1 MKNFNE
7 KDVTRTI
14 QHHKTFCK
22 ENVLDLSS
30 NDCRIAYL
38 EPIGETYTE
47 NDVDLL
53 TKWRAANQI
62 WFPSQFNV
70 TKKGTE
76 NWLINQVIKN
86 ETKILYMIKNLEN
99 KSIGHIG
106 LACFDFNTGSCDID
120 NVIKGEED
128 FSSNI
133 MMLAEQEMINLA
145 FSILGAT
152 SLRAQLFDDN
162 LPSKLLHFSN
172 GFKTDKKIAMKE
184 RVEDN
189 GIFWDEIPE
198 EELKSTPAERYFLH
212 MILKS
217 DSYFLGN

>member
-7 KDVTRTI
+7 KDVT
-14 QHHKTFCK
+14 KTLQNFKTHCR
-22 ENVLDLSS
+22 ENVIDLIS
-30 NDCRIAYL
+30 NGSRIAYL

-47 NDVDLL
+47 NDIDLL
-53 TKWRAANQI
+53 AKWRTVNQI
-62 WFPSQFNV
+62 WFPSQFTV

-120 NVIKGEED
+120 NVIKGEEN

-162 LPSKLLHFSN
+162 LPSKLLHFSS
-172 GFKTDKKIAMKE
+172 GFRIDKKIAMKK
-184 RVEDN
+184 RVEEN
-189 GIFWDEIPE
+189 GIFWDEIPDKQ
-198 EELKSTPAERYFLH
+198 LKSVPAERYFLH
-212 MILKS
+212 MILKKIS
-217 DSYFLGN
+217 VL